1 MNCTK
6 NMNKSYRKMNYLR
19 FPVLGLI
26 ALFLRRGPAKSQVR
40 VYLEKRTILP
50 GFRVHDSRRIHKKN
64 RIAEKIDEAAAVGCR
79 NSLSSLFA
87 S

>member
-6 NMNKSYRKMNYLR
+6 NMNKSYRKINYLR

-50 GFRVHDSRRIHKKN
+50 GFRNDAGRKGTQEDST
-64 RIAEKIDEAAAVGCR
+64 AEKMDK
-79 NSLSSLFA
+79 
-87 S
+87 